1 MKHETY
7 TLSNGVQLTV
17 EIHPN
22 GMRRTVIPTEHRE
35 AYEAT
40 VIANAKAAVAA
51 WNSNS

>member
-1 MKHETY
+1 MQYEIY
-7 TLSNGVQLTV
+7 PLVNGVELTV

-40 VIANAKAAVAA
+40 VIANARAAVAA
-51 WNSNS
+51 WNR